1 MQGSYKHFTSNNK
14 LIEALKSHDLY
25 AYSGHGDGL
34 NINFEEKIQELNGCA
49 APVLLG
55 CDSGVRRLNGL
66 YAPEG
71 DIDIGAGTEG
81 GGDFGDGI
89 DIGIG
94 QELAIGGGLG
104 CGICERLGTG
114 DGPGGGL
121 QIG

>member
-1 MQGSYKHFTSNNK
+1 MGIK
-14 LIEALKSHDLY
+14 
-25 AYSGHGDGL
+25 
-34 NINFEEKIQELNGCA
+34 
-49 APVLLG
+49 
-55 CDSGVRRLNGL
+55 
-66 YAPEG
+66 G

-114 DGPGGGL
+114 DGPGGANWMRCSCR
-121 QIG
+121 

>member
-1 MQGSYKHFTSNNK
+1 MGIK
-14 LIEALKSHDLY
+14 
-25 AYSGHGDGL
+25 
-34 NINFEEKIQELNGCA
+34 
-49 APVLLG
+49 
-55 CDSGVRRLNGL
+55 
-66 YAPEG
+66 G

-81 GGDFGDGI
+81 GGDFDDGI

-121 QIG
+121 QIGWGVPAGNVGLWGDDGPSGEFVSGGNGRGRALQRCVFISFKVW